1 MFDMRQIP
9 FLRRAIPAILILCGM
24 AGLIHA
30 QSLDQRV
37 IASSGR
43 EVKQGSVQLSFTVGE
58 LAISS
63 SKADTLYLTQGYQ
76 QVFLEGSTPIQSHP
90 LTFDLMVFP
99 NPFSDVV
106 TLRCSGQP
114 PQEPVRL
121 TWTDVAGHL
130 VGEQMLQLVA
140 GTDHSLDLHALPAGT
155 YHVQLT
161 EGREAVLASFQ
172 LIHVIR

>member
-1 MFDMRQIP
+1 MRQIP

-30 QSLDQRV
+30 QSIDQQV
-37 IASSGR
+37 LASSGR

-58 LAISS
+58 LGISS
-63 SKADTLYLTQGYQ
+63 FKADTLYLTQGYQ
-76 QVFLEGSTPIQSHP
+76 QSFLEGSSPIHSHD

-106 TLRCSGQP
+106 TLRCTGQP
-114 PQEPVRL
+114 PLEPVRL

-130 VGEQMLQLVA
+130 AGEQSLQLIA
-140 GTDHSLDLHALPAGT
+140 GTDHALDLHTLPAGT
-155 YHVQLT
+155 YHVQLFS
-161 EGREAVLASFQ
+161 GRESILASFQ